1 MVKQSAAYRPVDFTT
16 IKSCRLD
23 QRSETSCQAFFFF
36 LSFFFSV
43 NLLPNRVT
51 IHVRNY
57 PIYLIF
63 DGEYFCFPSAL
74 KDTES
79 PDKSADRFSIFLIN
93 KSRAGKTI
101 SGCFLEEMQS
111 GVFSPLFFAFSAD

>member
-23 QRSETSCQAFFFF
+23 QRSVTSCQAFFFF
-36 LSFFFSV
+36 LPLFSLFL
-43 NLLPNRVT
+43 NLLSNRVT

-63 DGEYFCFPSAL
+63 DGEYFCSSSAL

-79 PDKSADRFSIFLIN
+79 PDKSVDRFSIFLIK
-93 KSRAGKTI
+93 KSRPGKTI
-101 SGCFLEEMQS
+101 SGCFLEEM
-111 GVFSPLFFAFSAD
+111 